1 MNTLF
6 LSVNIHKESSSDFD
20 NKPLRET
27 KESQDISG
35 HNGDFGA
42 APYSTKK

>member
-1 MNTLF
+1 
-6 LSVNIHKESSSDFD
+6 VNIHKESSSDFED
-20 NKPLRET
+20 KPLKET